1 MPKGFKTKPQ
11 LKEQEA
17 QQAYTDAGLLTDKE
31 QQKQEAAAV
40 ADTRKR
46 GQPVFRV
53 SVGFTP
59 EVYDYVN
66 TMAYVRNK
74 SLTAYLVDMLAKD
87 REKNESIYQEAKALR
102 EKYAKGG
109 GDE

>member
-1 MPKGFKTKPQ
+1 MAKGFRKQEQDAAAAYNAAGIPADNEQAK
-11 LKEQEA
+11 QEA
-17 QQAYTDAGLLTDKE
+17 QAL
-31 QQKQEAAAV
+31 

-53 SVGFTP
+53 SIGFTP

-66 TMAYVRNK
+66 TMAGIQGK

-87 REKNESIYQEAKALR
+87 REKNESTYQAAKALR
-102 EKYAKGG
+102 EQIQ
-109 GDE
+109 E

>member
-1 MPKGFKTKPQ
+1 MPKGFRK
-11 LKEQEA
+11 QE
-17 QQAYTDAGLLTDKE
+17 
-31 QQKQEAAAV
+31 QEAAAAYSAAGLPAANDKAKQEAQAV
-40 ADTRKR
+40 AETRKR

-66 TMAYVRNK
+66 TMAGIQGK

-87 REKNESIYQEAKALR
+87 REKNESTYQAAKALR
-102 EKYAKGG
+102 EQIQ
-109 GDE
+109 E

>member
-1 MPKGFKTKPQ
+1 MAKGFRKQEQDAAAAYNAAGIPADNEQAK
-11 LKEQEA
+11 QEA
-17 QQAYTDAGLLTDKE
+17 QAL
-31 QQKQEAAAV
+31 

-66 TMAYVRNK
+66 TMAGIQGK
-74 SLTAYLVDMLAKD
+74 SLTAYLVDMRAKD
-87 REKNESIYQEAKALR
+87 REKNESTYQAAKALR
-102 EKYAKGG
+102 EQIQ
-109 GDE
+109 E

>member
-1 MPKGFKTKPQ
+1 MPKGKGFKTK
-11 LKEQEA
+11 EQDTAAAYSAAGIPAANE
-17 QQAYTDAGLLTDKE
+17 QA
-31 QQKQEAAAV
+31 KQEAEAM

-66 TMAYVRNK
+66 TMAGIYGT
-74 SLTAYLVDMLAKD
+74 SLTGYLVDMLAKD
-87 REKNESIYQEAKALR
+87 REKNESTYQAAKALR
-102 EKYAKGG
+102 ASLQEQ
-109 GDE
+109 EE

>member
-1 MPKGFKTKPQ
+1 MAKGFRKQEQDAAAAYNAAGIPADNEQAK
-11 LKEQEA
+11 QEA
-17 QQAYTDAGLLTDKE
+17 QAL
-31 QQKQEAAAV
+31 

-66 TMAYVRNK
+66 TMAGIQGK

-87 REKNESIYQEAKALR
+87 REKNESTYQAAKALR
-102 EKYAKGG
+102 EQIQ
-109 GDE
+109 E